1 MNLRNFNRYKANLMY
16 DNEYIYSY
24 RTKVAKIENGN
35 LIVDNWFSVTTSKHI
50 NYAANELRLKVIK
63 KY

>member
-1 MNLRNFNRYKANLMY
+1 MNLRNFDRYKANLMY
-16 DNEYIYSY
+16 DNKYIYSY

-35 LIVDNWFSVTTSKHI
+35 LIVDNWYSVTTSKHI
-50 NYAANELRLKVIK
+50 NYAARQLKLNLIK